1 MDELDNIPI
10 PEPRPC
16 PFCGHRA
23 EIEEAPED
31 SIAKALKTQFYN
43 VVCTH
48 CSASGPEADEKWLA
62 ASLWN
67 DRFTGDTPLPDED
80 ECDGYFELDPTFTV
94 KLTKQSRKRDKKK
107 KDNKRRD
114 YAKYSYSPGAPRT
127 KGDSEYVLPAKR
139 SCGKRYMKRKVNHT
153 VRRYKGY
160 LPKGNGYRKMDPDL
174 WMWW

>member
-1 MDELDNIPI
+1 MDELDNVSI
-10 PEPRPC
+10 PEPKPF

-23 EIEEAPED
+23 EVDESPED
-31 SIAKALKTQFYN
+31 YISKALKTKFYA

-48 CSASGPEADEKWLA
+48 CSATGPEADEEWLA
-62 ASLWN
+62 SSLWN

-80 ECDGYFELDPTFTV
+80 ECDGYFELGPTFAV
-94 KLTKQSRKRDKKK
+94 EVTKQSRKRDKKK
-107 KDNKRRD
+107 KDGKRRE
-114 YAKYSYSPGAPRT
+114 YAKHSYSPGAPRT
-127 KGDSEYVLPAKR
+127 KGSTGYVLPARR
-139 SCGKRYMKRKVNHT
+139 SPEKKFFKKKVNRT